1 MVRLVCRYLPG
12 CYSRKEKFSCHEVNK
27 VCLSLLVVARKKKLL
42 MFGEGAHEGS
52 SINSVVSPSVKPLKC
67 AGVVQL
73 FFRMVF
79 FSNQPRQTES
89 ISHRTFSGLKKEG
102 FCFAVT
108 KSEIRLRQPF
118 LLALKSKQRA
128 QFLGCP
134 NEDR

>member
-67 AGVVQL
+67 VGVVQL
-73 FFRMVF
+73 FFF
-79 FSNQPRQTES
+79 FLEWCSFPTSRDRLKVYLTEPS
-89 ISHRTFSGLKKEG
+89 LAKKKR
-102 FCFAVT
+102 V
-108 KSEIRLRQPF
+108 SV
-118 LLALKSKQRA
+118 LL
-128 QFLGCP
+128 
-134 NEDR
+134 